1 MLISFEGIDGC
12 GKTTQINLLK
22 EKFDFQEIKYISI
35 REPGST
41 PISEQIRD
49 ILLNPR
55 NTEIA
60 SETESLLFASAR
72 AQIINEIIIP
82 ALNEDKIVICDRF
95 IDSTIAYQGYGRG
108 MDIKKLENIN
118 LFAIQKVI
126 PQFTFYLDIS
136 VEESQLRLS
145 QNGLDRMESSGYKFF
160 NKVRNGYL
168 QIAKSNNK
176 RMHVINGLKSRED
189 IFSSILSILELD

>member
-22 EKFDFQEIKYISI
+22 EKFDFQKIKYISV

-41 PISEQIRD
+41 KISEQIRT
-49 ILLNPR
+49 ILLNPK
-55 NTEIA
+55 NKEIS
-60 SETESLLFASAR
+60 SETEALLFASAR

-82 ALNEDKIVICDRF
+82 ALNENKIVICDRF

-108 MDIKKLENIN
+108 MDIKKLETIN
-118 LFAIQKVI
+118 LFAIQKVV
-126 PQFTFYLDIS
+126 PKFTFYLDIS
-136 VEESQLRLS
+136 VEESQMRLS
-145 QNGLDRMESSGYKFF
+145 QNGLDRMESSGFEFF

-168 QIAKSNNK
+168 RIANNNK
-176 RMHVINGLKSRED
+176 NRVHVLNGMKSKED
-189 IFSSILSILELD
+189 IFSSILSVLELD

>member
-22 EKFDFQEIKYISI
+22 EKFDFQKIKYISI

-41 PISEQIRD
+41 PISEQIRT
-49 ILLNPR
+49 ILLNSK

-60 SETESLLFASAR
+60 SETESLLFVSAR

-82 ALNEDKIVICDRF
+82 ALNESKIVICDRF

-108 MDIKKLENIN
+108 MDIKKLEIIN

-126 PQFTFYLDIS
+126 PKFTFYLDIS

-145 QNGLDRMESSGYKFF
+145 QNGLDRMESSGYDFF

-168 QIAKSNNK
+168 EIAKANIN
-176 RMHVINGLKSRED
+176 RMHVINGLKSRDD